1 MKDPL
6 VDRLRKRLEAREWT
20 RVHVCLL
27 VGLSAG
33 VAFLASVAMLA
44 LHVHSMAWRYGIAAL
59 AGYGTFLLLL
69 HGWVAWKRSQFM
81 PDTGLDLTDLPLPDD
96 IPLPSLRGG
105 GNVAARAF
113 SGGRSGGAGASASF
127 DSNTV
132 STVTSSTS
140 KSGGG
145 FSLDLDGDDL
155 FWLIVALV
163 AAFAGAAAVAYVIYI
178 APTLMAEAAVNAA
191 VAGKVYHGLRRRES
205 PHWTRDMLRRT
216 GIPAGILV
224 ASVAVAGYALQRVA
238 PEARSIG
245 GVWYHLRG

>member
-1 MKDPL
+1 MQQPL
-6 VDRLRKRLEAREWT
+6 VDRMRARLEAREWT
-20 RVHVCLL
+20 RVHVGLL

-33 VAFLASVAMLA
+33 AAFLCSVAL
-44 LHVHSMAWRYGIAAL
+44 LVLRLHSMAWRYGLAAL

-69 HGWVAWKRSQFM
+69 HGWLRWKRSRFM
-81 PDTGLDLTDLPLPDD
+81 PDTGFDLTDLPTPDSL
-96 IPLPSLRGG
+96 PLPSMRGG
-105 GNVAARAF
+105 GKVAARAF

-132 STVTSSTS
+132 STAASSGG
-140 KSGGG
+140 KGGG

-191 VAGKVYHGLRRRES
+191 VAGKVYRGLQRRES

-216 GIPAGILV
+216 GLPAAVVV

-238 PEARSIG
+238 PEAYSIG
-245 GVWYHLRG
+245 GVWRHLRG